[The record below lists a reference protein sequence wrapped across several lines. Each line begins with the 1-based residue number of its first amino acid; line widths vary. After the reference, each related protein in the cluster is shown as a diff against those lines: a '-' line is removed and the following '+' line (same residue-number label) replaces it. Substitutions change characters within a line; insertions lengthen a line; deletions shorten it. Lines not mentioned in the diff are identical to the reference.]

1 MSESS
6 DELGPTG
13 EICFDLPS
21 PYEPHPCGLL
31 HLPRFIAKIR
41 KHLAGELPKSYQKNF
56 CRGFDR
62 FLCMH
67 LGIDPK
73 DVVVAVEEAEE
84 DEIKL
89 DQLLGEILPE
99 DLKVV
104 EWNREVTHKGQ
115 TEAGREFLAE
125 SLTNMGTPGMIGK
138 IECVMD
144 MIDFDEGRIP
154 GFSDERRK
162 AFDST
167 GGKDPPLPPV
177 ESRE

>member
-1 MSESS
+1 MT
-6 DELGPTG
+6 DTDPGPTG

-21 PYEPHPCGLL
+21 PYQPHPCGLL

-41 KHLAGELPKSYQKNF
+41 KHLADELPKSYQKNF

-67 LGIDPK
+67 LGVDPLQ
-73 DVVVAVEEAEE
+73 VVEAVKQAGE
-84 DEIKL
+84 DELLL
-89 DQLLGEILPE
+89 DRLLSDLFPE
-99 DLKVV
+99 DLRVP
-104 EWNREVTHKGQ
+104 EWNREVTSKGR

-125 SLTNMGTPGMIGK
+125 SLTNMGTPEMIGV
-138 IECVMD
+138 IDCVCD

-162 AFDST
+162 SAEA
-167 GGKDPPLPPV
+167 G
-177 ESRE
+177 

>member
-1 MSESS
+1 MSDS
-6 DELGPTG
+6 ELGPTG

-31 HLPRFIAKIR
+31 HLPRFIAKCR
-41 KHLAGELPKSYQKNF
+41 KYLADELPRSYQKNF

-73 DVVVAVEEAEE
+73 DVVEAVLQAGDDE
-84 DEIKL
+84 DLLDELL
-89 DQLLGEILPE
+89 DQLFPE

-125 SLTNMGTPGMIGK
+125 SLTNMGTPEMIGK

-154 GFSDERRK
+154 GFSHERRK
-162 AFDST
+162 AW
-167 GGKDPPLPPV
+167 
-177 ESRE
+177 EAE

>member
-1 MSESS
+1 MTES
-6 DELGPTG
+6 DLGPTG

-31 HLPRFIAKIR
+31 HPPRFIAKCR

-56 CRGFDR
+56 RRGFDR

-67 LGIDPK
+67 LGIEPNQ
-73 DVVVAVEEAEE
+73 VLEAVEAAGDDDLE
-84 DEIKL
+84 L
-89 DQLLGEILPE
+89 DRLLGECFPE
-99 DLKVV
+99 DLRVV
-104 EWNREVTHKGQ
+104 DWNREVTHKGQ

-125 SLTNMGTPGMIGK
+125 SLTNMGTPEMIGVV
-138 IECVMD
+138 ECVMD

-162 AFDST
+162 AWEAAQD
-167 GGKDPPLPPV
+167 
-177 ESRE
+177 

>member
-1 MSESS
+1 MT
-6 DELGPTG
+6 DTDLGPTG

-31 HLPRFIAKIR
+31 HLPRFIAKAR

-67 LGIDPK
+67 LGVDPQ
-73 DVVVAVEEAEE
+73 DVVEAVEAAGE
-84 DEIKL
+84 DEIEL
-89 DQLLGEILPE
+89 DRLLGEFFPE
-99 DLKVV
+99 NLRVV
-104 EWNREVTHKGQ
+104 DWNREVVHKGQ

-125 SLTNMGTPGMIGK
+125 SLTNMGTPEMIGK
-138 IECVMD
+138 IDSVMD

-162 AFDST
+162 EWEAAND
-167 GGKDPPLPPV
+167 
-177 ESRE
+177 

>member
-1 MSESS
+1 MES
-6 DELGPTG
+6 DLGPTG

-31 HLPRFIAKIR
+31 HLPRFIAKAR

-73 DVVVAVEEAEE
+73 DVVAAVEKAGE
-84 DEIKL
+84 DEILL
-89 DQLLGEILPE
+89 DQLLGEIFPE
-99 DLKVV
+99 DLRIV
-104 EWNREVTHKGQ
+104 EWNREVVHKGQ

-125 SLTNMGTPGMIGK
+125 SLTNMGTPDMIGK
-138 IECVMD
+138 IDSVMD
-144 MIDFDEGRIP
+144 MMDFDEGRIP
-154 GFSDERRK
+154 GFSDQRRK
-162 AFDST
+162 EWEST
-167 GGKDPPLPPV
+167 Q
-177 ESRE
+177 

>member
-1 MSESS
+1 MS
-6 DELGPTG
+6 DTDLGPTG

-31 HLPRFIAKIR
+31 HLPRFIAKAR

-67 LGIDPK
+67 LGVDPK
-73 DVVVAVEEAEE
+73 EVVAAVREAGE
-84 DEIKL
+84 DDIKL
-89 DQLLGEILPE
+89 DQLLGEIFPVE
-99 DLKVV
+99 LKLV

-115 TEAGREFLAE
+115 TVAGREFLAE
-125 SLTNMGTPGMIGK
+125 SLTNMGTPEMIGK

-144 MIDFDEGRIP
+144 MMDFDEGRIA
-154 GFSDERRK
+154 GFSDQRRREWE
-162 AFDST
+162 ST
-167 GGKDPPLPPV
+167 FEKN
-177 ESRE
+177 